1 MLLASVVY
9 QPAVLVV
16 AVEATTMIV
25 EAKMSVE
32 MAMTID
38 VVSTVI
44 LVVLAVST
52 AVITAALLVVIAMM
66 AVKMWMV
73 TMVVQ
78 VDGRVVL
85 SAMPGLSEA
94 KVVQMAQVQ

>member
-1 MLLASVVY
+1 MLLASVVH
-9 QPAVLVV
+9 QSVVLAV

-25 EAKMSVE
+25 EAKISVE

-38 VVSTVI
+38 FVSTVI
-44 LVVLAVST
+44 LVVLAAST
-52 AVITAALLVVIAMM
+52 PVITAALVVVISMM
-66 AVKMWMV
+66 VTIVVKMWMG

-85 SAMPGLSEA
+85 
-94 KVVQMAQVQ
+94 

>member
-16 AVEATTMIV
+16 AVEATMID
-25 EAKMSVE
+25 EAKMGVE

-38 VVSTVI
+38 FVSTVI

-66 AVKMWMV
+66 ATIVVKM
-73 TMVVQ
+73 
-78 VDGRVVL
+78 
-85 SAMPGLSEA
+85 
-94 KVVQMAQVQ
+94 